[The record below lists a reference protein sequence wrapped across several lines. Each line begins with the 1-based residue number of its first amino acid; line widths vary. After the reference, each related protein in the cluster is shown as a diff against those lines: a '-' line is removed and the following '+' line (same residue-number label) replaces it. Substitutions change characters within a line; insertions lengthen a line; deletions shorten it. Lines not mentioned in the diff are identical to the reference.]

1 MIDSELKKELINLTL
16 PEVKYIATCIIYLTR
31 FLDLGE
37 SLEYDELVNH
47 YINDGAVPLEI
58 EILGDILLE
67 ISNCDTNYTISGVK
81 DPRITYYA
89 SDKANITLEDNIKP
103 NQDRQ
108 YYYEI
113 IMFIIHILGREKD
126 YIDRILD
133 QYNNKDKEQLK
144 KDIIFSSVLSLLR
157 KGA

>member
-1 MIDSELKKELINLTL
+1 MIDSELKKELISLTL
-16 PEVKYIATCIIYLTR
+16 PEVKYIAACIIYLPR
-31 FLDLGE
+31 FLGLGE

-81 DPRITYYA
+81 DPHITYYA
-89 SDKANITLEDNIKP
+89 SDKANETLDNIKP

-133 QYNNKDKEQLK
+133 QYNNKDKKQLE
-144 KDIIFSSVLSLLR
+144 KDIIFSSVLNLLS